1 MSPGRSC
8 LLEGPDRNP
17 SPSPDPNPRPKPNQA
32 AWKGPMRDMTSS
44 RTLEVA
50 PETAVCSNM
59 PKRSADET
67 CSAPPSKTSPAAA
80 SPIAVSRVLLPQPLP
95 PSSAHRSLG
104 MIVQSTPMI
113 RGLEPAHTSKPRM
126 RTAAPPVSAC
136 ISGGDGGC
144 TQPAESGCING
155 AGLPEAAAA
164 AATAWQRRCRTAS
177 AFGRRADHK
186 LPANSAREIMVSTSL
201 ALFHRSP
208 FLSLFHRV
216 IPPPAT
222 GNRLRPC
229 NTAVRRLSRSSA
241 GPARTLR
248 RGASSCCQTNRY
260 KEHDLRFQLAMMAA
274 SAVPPP
280 PSPSPSPPV
289 YTLMNKALSW
299 SDANAAAGRGPRS

>member
-144 TQPAESGCING
+144 TQPAKSGCING
-155 AGLPEAAAA
+155 RPAGSGCSSSDSVAAPVPKSIGMRSGQTTNLLP
-164 AATAWQRRCRTAS
+164 TARARYAS
-177 AFGRRADHK
+177 EMEF
-186 LPANSAREIMVSTSL
+186 V
-201 ALFHRSP
+201 RS
-208 FLSLFHRV
+208 
-216 IPPPAT
+216 
-222 GNRLRPC
+222 
-229 NTAVRRLSRSSA
+229 
-241 GPARTLR
+241 
-248 RGASSCCQTNRY
+248 
-260 KEHDLRFQLAMMAA
+260 
-274 SAVPPP
+274 
-280 PSPSPSPPV
+280 
-289 YTLMNKALSW
+289 
-299 SDANAAAGRGPRS
+299 